1 MSGREPI
8 TKEGYK
14 LLQEELKR
22 LKTIERPKVIEAIAE
37 ARGHGDLSENAEYDA
52 AKEKQ
57 GFIEGRIAEIDS
69 KIACCDIIDIAKLS
83 GDRVVFGATVT
94 LCDID
99 TDNEVTYKIVGVDEA
114 DVKTGKISIQSPI
127 ARGLIGKELN
137 DEVTITTPAGKKEFE
152 ITDVSFI

>member
-14 LLQEELKR
+14 LIQEELKR
-22 LKTIERPKVIEAIAE
+22 LKIIERPKVIEAIAE

-57 GFIEGRIAEIDS
+57 GFIEGRIAEIES
-69 KIACCDIIDIAKLS
+69 KIACCDIIDISKL
-83 GDRVVFGATVT
+83 GGHRVVFGATVT

-99 TDNEVTYKIVGVDEA
+99 TDKEVTYKIVGIDEA

-127 ARGLIGKELN
+127 ARGLIGKEVN

-152 ITDVSFI
+152 IIDVSFI